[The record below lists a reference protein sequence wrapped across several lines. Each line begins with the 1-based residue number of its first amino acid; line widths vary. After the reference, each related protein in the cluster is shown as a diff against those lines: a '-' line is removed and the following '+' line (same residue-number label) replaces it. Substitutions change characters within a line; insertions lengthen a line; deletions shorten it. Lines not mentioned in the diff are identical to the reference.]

1 MVWCHT
7 QSAVLYPQDTLESYS
22 MTRWLYRR
30 VRVASE
36 GWIFV
41 WPLAGATLLSALVG
55 WWWVAGLGLVLT
67 VGVGLFFRDPERII
81 PQTPETVVSPADG
94 RVMEIDAENAQAKR
108 ISIFLSL
115 WDVHINRAPYGGIVQ
130 NVVYTPGAFLA
141 AYRQE
146 ASLVNE
152 ANTVTIAGHGQEFSV
167 KQIAGVLARRI
178 VCRVRP
184 GDTLEK
190 GQRYGLIR
198 FGSRTDVLLPAAV
211 EIVVQVGD
219 TVRGGETILAFLK
232 EPPDA

>member
-1 MVWCHT
+1 M
-7 QSAVLYPQDTLESYS
+7 
-22 MTRWLYRR
+22 MRWLYRR

-36 GWIFV
+36 GWVFV
-41 WPLAGATLLSALVG
+41 FPLAGATVLSVLAG
-55 WWWVAGLGLVLT
+55 WWSVTGLGLALT
-67 VGVGLFFRDPERII
+67 VGVALFFRDPERVI
-81 PQTPETVVSPADG
+81 PQTPESIVSPADG
-94 RVMEIDAENAQAKR
+94 RVMDIVPENAQTQR

-115 WDVHINRAPYGGIVQ
+115 WDVHINRAPYGGVVRS
-130 NVVYTPGAFLA
+130 VVYTPGEFLA

-152 ANTVTIAGHGQEFSV
+152 ANTITIADHDREFMV

-198 FGSRTDVLLPAAV
+198 FGSRTDLLLPATA
-211 EIVVQVGD
+211 EIAVQVGD
-219 TVRGGETILAFLK
+219 VVRGGETILAFLK
-232 EPPDA
+232 EPPGA

>member
-1 MVWCHT
+1 M
-7 QSAVLYPQDTLESYS
+7 LI
-22 MTRWLYRR
+22 WLYRR

-36 GWIFV
+36 GWVFV
-41 WPLAGATLLSALVG
+41 LPLAGATVLSALVG
-55 WWWVAGLGLVLT
+55 WWGVTGAGLVLT
-67 VGVGLFFRDPERII
+67 VGVALFFRDPERSI
-81 PQTPETVVSPADG
+81 PQTPETIVSPADG
-94 RVMEIDAENAQAKR
+94 RVMEIVPENAQTQR

-115 WDVHINRAPYGGIVQ
+115 WDVHINRAPYGGVVQ
-130 NVVYTPGAFLA
+130 SVVYTPGAFLA

-152 ANTVTIAGHGQEFSV
+152 ANTVTIAEHGREFIV

-198 FGSRTDVLLPAAV
+198 FGSRTDLLLPTTA
-211 EIVVQVGD
+211 EIAVQVGD
-219 TVRGGETILAFLK
+219 VVRGGETILAFLK
-232 EPPDA
+232 EPSGA

>member
-1 MVWCHT
+1 
-7 QSAVLYPQDTLESYS
+7 
-22 MTRWLYRR
+22 MTKWLYRR

-36 GWIFV
+36 GWVFV
-41 WPLAGATLLSALVG
+41 LPLAGATVLSALVG
-55 WWWVAGLGLVLT
+55 WWGVAGLGLVLT
-67 VGVGLFFRDPERII
+67 VGVGLFFRDPERIV
-81 PQTPETVVSPADG
+81 PQTPETIVSPADG
-94 RVMEIDAENAQAKR
+94 RVMEIVTENVEAKR

-115 WDVHINRAPYGGIVQ
+115 WDVHINRAPYGGMVQ
-130 NVVYTPGAFLA
+130 NVVYTPGKFLA

-152 ANTVTIAGHGQEFSV
+152 ANTITIADHGWEFSV

-184 GDTLEK
+184 GDMLEK

-198 FGSRTDVLLPAAV
+198 FGSRTDVLLPATA
-211 EIVVQVGD
+211 EIAVQVGD

-232 EPPDA
+232 EPPGA

>member
-1 MVWCHT
+1 MM
-7 QSAVLYPQDTLESYS
+7 L
-22 MTRWLYRR
+22 WLYRR

-36 GWIFV
+36 GWVFV
-41 WPLAGATLLSALVG
+41 LPLAGATVLSALVG
-55 WWWVAGLGLVLT
+55 WWGVTGVGLVLT
-67 VGVGLFFRDPERII
+67 VGVALFFRDPERII
-81 PQTPETVVSPADG
+81 PQTPETIVSPADG
-94 RVMEIDAENAQAKR
+94 RVMEIVPENTQTRR

-115 WDVHINRAPYGGIVQ
+115 WDVHINRAPYGGVVRS
-130 NVVYTPGAFLA
+130 VVYTPGEFLA

-152 ANTVTIAGHGQEFSV
+152 ANTVTIAEHGREFMV

-198 FGSRTDVLLPAAV
+198 FGSRTDLLLPATA
-211 EIVVQVGD
+211 EIAVQVGD
-219 TVRGGETILAFLK
+219 VVRGGETVLAFLK
-232 EPPDA
+232 EPPGA

>member
-1 MVWCHT
+1 M
-7 QSAVLYPQDTLESYS
+7 L
-22 MTRWLYRR
+22 RWLYRR

-36 GWIFV
+36 GWTFV
-41 WPLAGATLLSALVG
+41 FPLAGTTVLSALAG
-55 WWWVAGLGLVLT
+55 WWGVTGLGLVLT
-67 VGVGLFFRDPERII
+67 VGVALFFRDPERII
-81 PQTPETVVSPADG
+81 PQTPETIVSPADG
-94 RVMEIDAENAQAKR
+94 RVMEIVPENAQTRR

-115 WDVHINRAPYGGIVQ
+115 WDVHINRAPYGGVVRS
-130 NVVYTPGAFLA
+130 VVYTPGKFLA

-152 ANTVTIAGHGQEFSV
+152 ANTVTIADHDREFIV

-198 FGSRTDVLLPAAV
+198 FGSRTDLLLPTTA
-211 EIVVQVGD
+211 EIAVQVGD
-219 TVRGGETILAFLK
+219 VVRGGETILAFLK
-232 EPPDA
+232 EPPGA

>member
-1 MVWCHT
+1 
-7 QSAVLYPQDTLESYS
+7 
-22 MTRWLYRR
+22 MTRWLNRR
-30 VRVASE
+30 VRMASE
-36 GWIFV
+36 GWVFV
-41 WPLAGATLLSALVG
+41 LPLAAATVLSALLG
-55 WWWVAGLGLVLT
+55 WWSIAGLGLVLT
-67 VGVGLFFRDPERII
+67 VGVGLFFRDPERIVPQI
-81 PQTPETVVSPADG
+81 PAAIVSPADG
-94 RVMEIDAENAQAKR
+94 RVMEIVTEHAQTR
-108 ISIFLSL
+108 RMSIFLSV

-130 NVVYTPGAFLA
+130 KVVYTPGAFLA

-152 ANTVTIAGHGQEFSV
+152 ANTVTIAGQGQEFIV

-198 FGSRTDVLLPAAV
+198 FGSRTDILLPATA
-211 EIVVQVGD
+211 EIAVQVGD
-219 TVRGGETILAFLK
+219 TVRGGETVLAFLK